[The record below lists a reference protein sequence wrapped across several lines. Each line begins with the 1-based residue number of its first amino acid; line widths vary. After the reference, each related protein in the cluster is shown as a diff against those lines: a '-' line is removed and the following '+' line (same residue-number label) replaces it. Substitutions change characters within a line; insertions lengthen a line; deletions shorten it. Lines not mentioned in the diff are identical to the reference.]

1 MNSKTIHFGLIAFT
15 LATSAAFAQ
24 QKMDDMKGMDIKGD
38 MKGMDMKGM
47 DMGKKSAAGDK
58 TSHTAKATV
67 KNVDAKKGTVT
78 LAHDPVASLNWPAMT
93 MSFEVEDK
101 TLMKKLTN
109 DKKVVVAFTKKGE
122 DYVVTSV
129 K

>member
-1 MNSKTIHFGLIAFT
+1 MNTKTIRCAFIVFT

-24 QKMDDMKGMDIKGD
+24 QKMDGMKGMDMKGD

-67 KNVDAKKGTVT
+67 KTVDAKQGTVT
-78 LAHDPVASLNWPAMT
+78 LAHDPVTSLNWPAMT
-93 MSFEVEDK
+93 MSFKVQDK
-101 TLMKKLTN
+101 KLMKKLT
-109 DKKVVVAFTKKGE
+109 DGKRVAVDFVKDGE